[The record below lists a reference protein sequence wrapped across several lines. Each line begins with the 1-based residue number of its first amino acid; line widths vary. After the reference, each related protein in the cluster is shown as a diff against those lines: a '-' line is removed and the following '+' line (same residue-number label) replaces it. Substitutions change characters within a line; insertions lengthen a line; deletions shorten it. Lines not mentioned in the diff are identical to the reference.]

1 MAESIFVLA
10 SMFAFAMVGLLTG
23 WLHGH
28 GDVAGTVTGGLGGL
42 ILAIIVPAMLGSS
55 FMGNRRHVQYGV
67 AAVAF
72 VIQMSVVWI
81 MYRHEFQ

>member
-10 SMFAFAMVGLLTG
+10 SMFVFAMVGLLTG

-42 ILAIIVPAMLGSS
+42 ILSITVPAMLGSS
-55 FMGNRRHVQYGV
+55 FMGNRRRTQCIV
-67 AAVAF
+67 AAIAF
-72 VIQMSVVWI
+72 VAQMAIVWM
-81 MYRHEFQ
+81 MYRHEFL

>member
-10 SMFAFAMVGLLTG
+10 SMFVFAMVGLLTG

-28 GDVAGTVTGGLGGL
+28 GDVAGAVTGGLGGL
-42 ILAIIVPAMLGSS
+42 ILSIIVPAMLDSPFLGK
-55 FMGNRRHVQYGV
+55 RRPVQYVV
-67 AAVAF
+67 ATIAF
-72 VIQMSVVWI
+72 VIQMSIVWI